1 MVLVSGGAGVA
12 HLLVP
17 LDLGVHEGP
26 QDVRGERQVDMD
38 ELCLLVQAVQGE
50 VVSELHGLDHVLLLQ
65 AESQSKHW
73 TLGCEDVGWSIC
85 SEPGADPCPH
95 IHRRE
100 HQRNAKPGTQLPSP
114 RASSHLHQTSALL
127 CILTIPELTQQTRKS

>member
-1 MVLVSGGAGVA
+1 MVLVRAGTEVA

-38 ELCLLVQAVQGE
+38 ELRLLVQAVQGE

-65 AESQSKHW
+65 AESRSEHW
-73 TLGCEDVGWSIC
+73 TLGCEDVGRNIC
-85 SEPGADPCPH
+85 SEPG
-95 IHRRE
+95 
-100 HQRNAKPGTQLPSP
+100 G
-114 RASSHLHQTSALL
+114 
-127 CILTIPELTQQTRKS
+127 